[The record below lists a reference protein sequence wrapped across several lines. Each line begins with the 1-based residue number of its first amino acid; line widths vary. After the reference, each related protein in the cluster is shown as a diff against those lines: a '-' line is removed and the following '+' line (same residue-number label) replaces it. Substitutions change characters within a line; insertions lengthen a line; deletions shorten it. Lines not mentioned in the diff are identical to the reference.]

1 MGADH
6 NSCLY
11 SFSDY
16 LYDFFLNRETG
27 AIHGHNFTCLI
38 NIFNIYKMSIMGQEK
53 KTAPMVDSD
62 PKVSLDIIW
71 HVIVLNDPVKLMS
84 YVVTVF

>member
-1 MGADH
+1 
-6 NSCLY
+6 
-11 SFSDY
+11 
-16 LYDFFLNRETG
+16 
-27 AIHGHNFTCLI
+27 
-38 NIFNIYKMSIMGQEK
+38 MGQEK